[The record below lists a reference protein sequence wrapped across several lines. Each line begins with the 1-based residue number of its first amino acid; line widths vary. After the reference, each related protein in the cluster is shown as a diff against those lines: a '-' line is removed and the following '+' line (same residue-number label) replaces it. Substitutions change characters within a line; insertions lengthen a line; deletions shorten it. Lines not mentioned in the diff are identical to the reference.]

1 MKNCFKEYEEF
12 YISDDPQEIE
22 RERKKR
28 ESLLST
34 FPVLTGGGND
44 RTKYVISN
52 GSSAEKGSA
61 QQLLE
66 MQQVTGQDKPGS
78 KNDVT
83 GYTLPSNQTA
93 GNTFGQP
100 GRRNTGNAFGQPGN
114 QTAGNAFG
122 QPGRR
127 NTGNA
132 FGQPS
137 QDADRH
143 RASFIDGNQARET
156 ATPPTPGTPSTR
168 EVNNGKEKNKTSS
181 KLRDILSIVMGGYTP
196 HRPIR
201 IGKTPWG
208 TELYSEGPLGAL
220 MNYIEMKDIDKW
232 EKGNEKNNRKTR
244 ETLNSMKKWPISGKI
259 VNVYEKFLN
268 FKEAREAG
276 IPSKSLTHT
285 LAAVD
290 IGLGIDNKSNN
301 LASTSDRFAK
311 EIDKHFVINNK
322 TGGKKHFTSTLRN
335 ALRHAIW
342 QGVLS
347 SQYSPQ
353 VAYDVAMSHE
363 TMPYADTEKRIFDT
377 EAEADMVTDL
387 LNNVIGRKIGAGNR
401 YSNRKQ
407 IALLTL
413 EELWKNGLYH
423 YEPCDDGKWRIAKVR
438 ISDDVY
444 NTMRRE
450 FSDFDD
456 NGR

>member
-1 MKNCFKEYEEF
+1 MKENFEDYEEF
-12 YISDDPQEIE
+12 YISDDPQDIE

-28 ESLLST
+28 NSLLSM
-34 FPVLTGGGND
+34 FPLLTGGGKD

-52 GSSAEKGSA
+52 DSTANSGSGQQLNMQKSTEQKIPGSSNGWGSHT
-61 QQLLE
+61 QQ
-66 MQQVTGQDKPGS
+66 GK
-78 KNDVT
+78 
-83 GYTLPSNQTA
+83 
-93 GNTFGQP
+93 
-100 GRRNTGNAFGQPGN
+100 
-114 QTAGNAFG
+114 QTAGNAFK
-122 QPGRR
+122 QL
-127 NTGNA
+127 
-132 FGQPS
+132 S
-137 QDADRH
+137 QGTDKH
-143 RASFIDGNQARET
+143 RAPFVDGNHKAKT
-156 ATPPTPGTPSTR
+156 ATVPNPATSSTGK
-168 EVNNGKEKNKTSS
+168 VNDRKEKNNTFS
-181 KLRDILSIVMGGYTP
+181 KLRDAFSFATGGYTP

-232 EKGNEKNNRKTR
+232 EKENEKNNMKTR

-259 VNVYEKFLN
+259 VNIYEKFLN
-268 FKEAREAG
+268 FKEAREAA

-290 IGLGIDNKSNN
+290 IGLGINDESNN
-301 LASTSDRFAK
+301 LASASDRFAK

-363 TMPYADTEKRIFDT
+363 TMPYADTGRRIFSS

-444 NTMRRE
+444 NAMRRE
-450 FSDFDD
+450 FSGLDD
-456 NGR
+456 NGRL

>member
-1 MKNCFKEYEEF
+1 MENCFKEYEEF

-66 MQQVTGQDKPGS
+66 MQQVTGQEKPGS

-83 GYTLPSNQTA
+83 GYT
-93 GNTFGQP
+93 
-100 GRRNTGNAFGQPGN
+100 RPGN
-114 QTAGNAFG
+114 QTAGNAFR
-122 QPGRR
+122 QPGRQ

-132 FGQPS
+132 FKQLS
-137 QDADRH
+137 QGTDKH
-143 RASFIDGNQARET
+143 RAPFVDGNHKAKT
-156 ATPPTPGTPSTR
+156 ATVPNPATSSTGK
-168 EVNNGKEKNKTSS
+168 VNDRKEKNNTFS
-181 KLRDILSIVMGGYTP
+181 KLRDAFSFATGGYKP

-201 IGKTPWG
+201 IGKMPWG
-208 TELYSEGPLGAL
+208 TELVPLGEL

-232 EKGNEKNNRKTR
+232 EKENEKNNRKTR

-259 VNVYEKFLN
+259 VNIYEKFLN
-268 FKEAREAG
+268 IKKAREAA
-276 IPSKSLTHT
+276 IPFKSLTHA

-290 IGLGIDNKSNN
+290 IGLGIDKDRNN

-347 SQYSPQ
+347 SQYNPQ

-423 YEPCDDGKWRIAKVR
+423 YEPCDDGTWRIAKVR

-444 NTMRRE
+444 NAMHRK
-450 FSDFDD
+450 FSDLDN

>member
-1 MKNCFKEYEEF
+1 MKNCFKEYAEF

-66 MQQVTGQDKPGS
+66 MQQVTGQDKPVS
-78 KNDVT
+78 KNNVT

-93 GNTFGQP
+93 DNAFRQP
-100 GRRNTGNAFGQPGN
+100 GRRNTGNAFGQPGR
-114 QTAGNAFG
+114 Q
-122 QPGRR
+122 

-143 RASFIDGNQARET
+143 RASFIDGNQARKT
-156 ATPPTPGTPSTR
+156 ATPPAPGTPSTR
-168 EVNNGKEKNKTSS
+168 EVNNGKDKNKTSS

-285 LAAVD
+285 LAAAD

-301 LASTSDRFAK
+301 LASASNRFAQK
-311 EIDKHFVINNK
+311 IEEHFVINNK

-347 SQYSPQ
+347 SQYTPQ

-363 TMPYADTEKRIFDT
+363 TMPYADTEKRIFDA

-387 LNNVIGRKIGAGNR
+387 LNNVIGRKIGARNR

-450 FSDFDD
+450 FSGLDD